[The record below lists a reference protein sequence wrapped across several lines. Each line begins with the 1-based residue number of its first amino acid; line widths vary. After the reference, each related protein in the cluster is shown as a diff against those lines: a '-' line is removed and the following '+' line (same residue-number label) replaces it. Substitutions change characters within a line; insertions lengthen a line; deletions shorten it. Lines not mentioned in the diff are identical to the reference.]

1 MKGKKYPIL
10 FLFFLGV
17 LFFPKKAQAVIPP
30 DFIFNI
36 GSNVVQFFSAMLL
49 FFSAMFGLLYQ
60 FIKVKFF
67 ISKNKHWWIAGFIT
81 LIVGVTFGLSYL
93 YTVLAQHAAYT
104 AWLEES
110 KKHTVPQPEETPE
123 EPLPVVVPL
132 PEPEEIPQPDIN
144 FFEANKNI
152 PLSIS
157 NTELKNILASNSA
170 EGVVLDAREDVEY
183 DNGHMKGAMHIRQ
196 ADLKAGEWKKLPPEK
211 IVYVMCWSG
220 IRGKEVAEFLRTK
233 NIVARY
239 LADGANGWV
248 ADKGSWEGN
257 IKFTEKYTEAKYV
270 KLFTTPQ
277 VKTQV
282 KQGVWL
288 VDSREPEKFK
298 KSQIPGSVSITLLNI
313 PTSKLSAAFA
323 QIPAGSKVITIC
335 DAYVNCF
342 DAKMTGV
349 ELEKRGYD
357 FLGRYNAPW
366 EYGK

>member
-1 MKGKKYPIL
+1 MKGKKYPFL
-10 FLFFLGV
+10 FLFLLV
-17 LFFPKKAQAVIPP
+17 LLFFPRKAQAVIPP
-30 DFIFNI
+30 DFIFNV
-36 GSNVVQFFSAMLL
+36 GSNVVQFFSALLL

-67 ISKNKHWWIAGFIT
+67 LSKSKYWWITGFIA
-81 LIVGVTFGLSYL
+81 LIVGVTFGISYL
-93 YTVLAQHAAYT
+93 YTVLAQHAAYNT
-104 AWLEES
+104 WLEES
-110 KKHTVPQPEETPE
+110 KKHTVSPPEEPVE
-123 EPLPVVVPL
+123 EPLPVVVPP
-132 PEPEEIPQPDIN
+132 PEPEKIPELDKN
-144 FFEANKNI
+144 FFETNKNI
-152 PLSIS
+152 ALSVS
-157 NTELKNILASNSA
+157 NSELKNILATHPA
-170 EGVVLDAREDVEY
+170 EAVVLDAREDVEY
-183 DNGHMKGAMHIRQ
+183 DNGHLNGALHIRQ
-196 ADLKAGEWKKLPPEK
+196 ADLKAGDWERLPKEK

-270 KLFTTPQ
+270 KLFTTAQ

-298 KSQIPGSVSITLLNI
+298 KSPIPGSVSITLLNI

-357 FLGRYNAPW
+357 FLGRYNTPW